1 MAEALDREVSLWRR
15 ESLSGD
21 LRVMNDRDGRMTLRD
36 RRSVAVTPHIELDEL
51 ESLLYRACD
60 DIGELA
66 ALRSQ
71 ARALRAGLAALD
83 GEAEA
88 TVYGEVEAA
97 LASLVE
103 RRLMVGDG
111 GRYLSL
117 ALPKLE
123 Y

>member
-1 MAEALDREVSLWRR
+1 
-15 ESLSGD
+15 
-21 LRVMNDRDGRMTLRD
+21 MNDRDGRMTLRD